1 MNAHGDLLDGLNDA
15 QRRGVLHEGSP
26 LIVLAG
32 PGTGKTRLIT
42 HRVAHQIVE
51 RDVDPS
57 TIVAVTFTN
66 KAAGELRERLADL
79 VGPSAADS
87 VHASTFHGFGLRL
100 LRRFPDL
107 SGIGG
112 SPEIIDSAQKRR
124 LLRGLATEHK
134 VYGPFLALGA
144 EALLDEAGKMIEL
157 CRHNALSPQAC
168 AEFGKTWAERL
179 DAGQGSDGGPA
190 DADTVAA
197 QREERARFAGHA
209 RMYALFEAAC
219 RERGWLT
226 IDELITLPTRLL
238 REHER
243 VRAVC
248 HSEYRHFVVDE
259 FQDVNLAQIE
269 LVRALAP
276 PERHP
281 DLVVVGDDDQAIYE
295 FRGADDRAFARFA
308 SLWTDATTLALTENY
323 RSEAPVL
330 DVANA
335 VIARADER
343 FAPEKRIERAEAL
356 RDAPTKPGA
365 CVEVVQLER
374 DPQAGDVIASMV
386 RRALAAAPEGALSRI
401 AVIARTHSEL
411 DSIGEALELEGIP
424 VQRHA
429 QRGVADDDGVR
440 DLLAWVELLVVP
452 QASWAVQRVLSRPP
466 LGIDV
471 ATLASWERE
480 FRRARRLAVLGVEPD
495 GPSDGASDA
504 SARRAAGAGDYAAW
518 LEARAADDPQIAR
531 FAALRAELLA
541 QSHQDPAAD
550 MVWTIA
556 TRFDLVHTDLLGP
569 RDRAQR
575 VERLV
580 RVVRFARAIQHRL
593 DAPGDLASF
602 WAYFNDLDERDRSF
616 GAMGEEMIGRDED
629 ADERAQNAVQLLSAH
644 GAKGLEF
651 DVVFVPR
658 VNPPHGFPKT
668 AGGRDGPALPE
679 GLIDRLGDERD
690 AKARSRAEERRIFYV
705 AATRAERRLVLLTKK
720 TKTRSKSEHYAQELL
735 FDEPGLIVARD
746 LDEVLDA
753 GEGRDTLSHEAP
765 AGAAR
770 ELRRRAA
777 DAERRAARAEAAAAL
792 DGVDAPGAD
801 PDAIA
806 RAVERFRA
814 AAARTAVAAVFDA
827 TGEPPAWAGGEG
839 AERVGARLAAG
850 GAAEAA
856 GGAAFVPAPMQA
868 PIDISFTMLDQYSR
882 CPACFYM
889 RQVLGLGEAP
899 TTALSTGGMIH
910 QALEWYGRA
919 WRDADVE
926 GDDLPDAGALAAF
939 GRRLFDAQLRAGGE
953 GDALAADEL
962 LAMLARA
969 QEMMEANRAEILEI
983 ERKIVMPY
991 EVDGTAHRLIAKLD
1005 RVDRIDAGVRII
1017 DYKTGGASKAKLEP
1031 KKDDLQLGIYAMAI
1045 RHEMPEVGG
1054 VAEYWMLR
1062 TGERGVIDL
1071 DSIDEAKVRASID
1084 KAVRGMLEGEFPQGS
1099 GYSCSGLCRLLVA
1112 GGGGDAG
1119 PARSGGDVPSE

>member
-1 MNAHGDLLDGLNDA
+1 VKVHGDLLEGLNDA
-15 QRRGVLHEGSP
+15 QQQGVLHEGSP

-42 HRVAHQIVE
+42 HRVAHQILE

-134 VYGPFLALGA
+134 VYGPLLALGA
-144 EALLDEAGKMIEL
+144 DALLDEAGKMIEL
-157 CRHNALSPQAC
+157 CRHNALSPEAC
-168 AEFGKTWAERL
+168 AAFGRTWAERL
-179 DAGQGSDGGPA
+179 DAGQGSDGEPA
-190 DADTVAA
+190 DADTIAA
-197 QREERARFAGHA
+197 QREERARFVGHA
-209 RMYALFEAAC
+209 RMYGLFEAAC
-219 RERGWLT
+219 REKGWLT

-269 LVRALAP
+269 LVCALAP

-323 RSEAPVL
+323 RSESAVL
-330 DVANA
+330 EVANA

-356 RDAPTKPGA
+356 RGEAPKAGA
-365 CVEVVQLER
+365 GVEVVQLER

-386 RRALAAAPEGALSRI
+386 RRELAAGAGDSGGPLSRI

-429 QRGVADDDGVR
+429 QRGVADDEGVR
-440 DLLAWVELLVVP
+440 DLLAWIELLVNP

-466 LGIDV
+466 FGIDI
-471 ATLASWERE
+471 TRLAPWERE
-480 FRRARRLAVLGVEPD
+480 FRRQRRLAVLGVDVE
-495 GPSDGASDA
+495 DGAGEAAGESVK
-504 SARRAAGAGDYAAW
+504 RAARAGDYAAW
-518 LEARAADDPQIAR
+518 LAARAANDPLIAR
-531 FAALRAELLA
+531 FAELRAELLA
-541 QSHQDPAAD
+541 QSHRDPAAD

-602 WAYFNDLDERDRSF
+602 WSYYNDLDERDRSF

-629 ADERAQNAVQLLSAH
+629 TEEGAQNAVQLLSAH

-679 GLIDRLGDERD
+679 GLVDRLGDDRD

-735 FDEPGLIVARD
+735 FDEPGLIVPRE
-746 LDEVLDA
+746 LDEVLDT

-806 RAVERFRA
+806 RAVERFRS

-827 TGEPPAWAGGEG
+827 TGGPPAWAAGEG
-839 AERVGARLAAG
+839 AERVGARLAAS
-850 GAAEAA
+850 AASAPEQ
-856 GGAAFVPAPMQA
+856 GAAFVPAPMPP

-889 RQVLGLGEAP
+889 RHVMGLGEAP

-910 QALEWYGRA
+910 QALEWFGRA

-926 GDDLPDAGALAAF
+926 GNEPPDGAALAAF
-939 GRRLFDAQLRAGGE
+939 GRRLFEAQLRAGGE
-953 GDALAADEL
+953 GDALAGDEL

-991 EVDGTAHRLIAKLD
+991 ELDGVTHRLIAKLD
-1005 RVDRIDAGVRII
+1005 RVDRIDPGVRIV

-1071 DSIDEAKVRASID
+1071 DSIDEAKVRGTID
-1084 KAVRGMLEGEFPQGS
+1084 KAVRGMLAGEFPHAS

-1112 GGGGDAG
+1112 GDG
-1119 PARSGGDVPSE
+1119 